1 MKQGTYILRNTLF
14 PYIWIYIS
22 LFQKKCFL
30 IELSPKS
37 VHLNFETK
45 SERYDVLTFHCELHN
60 NDELF
65 VHWRMTKFSVGME
78 IHIFFV
84 EVCS

>member
-1 MKQGTYILRNTLF
+1 M
-14 PYIWIYIS
+14 
-22 LFQKKCFL
+22 FL
-30 IELSPKS
+30 IELSQKR

-65 VHWRMTKFSVGME
+65 VHWRMTKFLVGME
-78 IHIFFV
+78 IRIFQKGDF
-84 EVCS
+84 SLWMFAAN